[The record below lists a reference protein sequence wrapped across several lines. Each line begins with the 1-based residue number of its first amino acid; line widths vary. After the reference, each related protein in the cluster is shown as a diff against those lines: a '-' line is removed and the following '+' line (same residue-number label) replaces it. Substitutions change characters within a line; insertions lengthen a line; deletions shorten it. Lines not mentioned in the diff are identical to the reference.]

1 MIKLFIPRK
10 PLLPLLWILLTAVS
24 IHSQSS
30 STTVTLL
37 STTDSHGHLLAWD
50 YATAQPPS
58 YGLDKIATLIAQQ
71 RASAPHALLLDCGYT
86 TEGTPLLYYFAK
98 KQPDQPNPAIAAFNA
113 LHYDAMA
120 VGNHEFN
127 FGPTAMWKAKS
138 ESHFPWLAANLKQTY
153 APGDPGY
160 IPPYTIVTVDGV
172 RVTIVGFVTPGVGR
186 WELPENY
193 KGYEFEPILDAA
205 KTIIPEAR
213 SKSDLLVVIM
223 HSGIDHDPDHPERG
237 AVKHDPR
244 VENENAALQIAQ
256 NVPGIDVIFYGHT
269 HLEKPQLKVNGVLM
283 AQAKNWGGSLVR
295 ADVQMQKDDS
305 GAWHVA
311 EKHSTAIEITP
322 DTPENPEIK
331 QLIQPYHDATEKYL
345 STVVAT
351 SDATLD
357 GTAARY
363 QDSALVDVVHRAQL
377 DAAHAQVSFATLFNS
392 DTVIHSGPVTI
403 RDMFALYSYENVLY
417 AIELTGAQP
426 KAALQHAA
434 GVLPAGRFPEGKREP
449 LPGYSGDSAEGVS
462 YEINLTNPHGSRIV
476 NLRFHNKTVDPAQKF
491 CVAVNNYRYYGGGE
505 YRAFQNAPI
514 VWRSDEGI
522 RDLLIEYLQR
532 QKKFPLGLPDNWRVQ
547 PPEAREAIDMEAK
560 VEKIARQH

>member
-50 YATAQPPS
+50 YATAQPAP
-58 YGLDKIATLIAQQ
+58 YGLDKVATLIAQQ
-71 RASAPHALLLDCGYT
+71 RASAPHALLLDCGDT

-98 KQPDQPNPAIAAFNA
+98 KEIARLNPAIAAFNA

-127 FGPTAMWKAKS
+127 FGLASMWKAKN

-153 APGDPGY
+153 APTDPGY
-160 IPPYTIVTVDGV
+160 IAPYTILTVDGV
-172 RVTIVGFVTPGVGR
+172 RIAIVGFVTPGVVR

-193 KGYEFEPILDAA
+193 QGYEFLPILDAA
-205 KTIIPEAR
+205 QKIIPEAR
-213 SKSDLLVVIM
+213 QKSDLLVVIM
-223 HSGIDHDPDHPERG
+223 HSGIDHDPDHPER
-237 AVKHDPR
+237 AINHDPR
-244 VENENAALQIAQ
+244 VQNENAALQIAQ

-269 HLEKPQLKVNGVLM
+269 HLEKPELKVNGVLLT
-283 AQAKNWGGSLVR
+283 QAKNWGGSLAR
-295 ADVQMQKDDS
+295 ADVQMQKDDA

-311 EKHSTAIEITP
+311 EKHSTAIEVTA
-322 DTPENPEIK
+322 DTPENPEVK

-377 DAAHAQVSFATLFNS
+377 EAAHAQVSFATLFNS
-392 DTVIHSGPVTI
+392 DTVIHSGPITI
-403 RDMFALYSYENVLY
+403 HDMFALYSYENVLY
-417 AIELTGAQP
+417 AIELTGAQL
-426 KAALQHAA
+426 KDALEHAA
-434 GVLPAGRFPEGKREP
+434 GMLPAWRFPEGKREP
-449 LPGYSGDSAEGVS
+449 LPGYSFDSAEGVS

-491 CVAVNNYRYYGGGE
+491 RVAVNNYRYYGGGE

-532 QKKFPLGLPDNWRVQ
+532 QKKFPLDLPNNWRVQ